1 MNEIKYDNVLNI
13 GLISHFFKDT
23 NLGCTALSICNVLI
37 IDEVAKS
44 IGKRVK
50 YIILVNE
57 KQPHIDLDFT
67 DAEYEYRTYPS
78 TKQLIKHPLKFLKT
92 KVFDGCDLVF
102 NICAGDGFTDIYGKW
117 RTFSESYMVILGHWK
132 GYKMYLAPQTIGPFN
147 NFFCRVLAKY
157 MMNQCDSIFVRDNM
171 SYNQCVELDQE
182 QKTTEVIDVALALPY
197 EKLKHNQSYFNLGI
211 NVSGL
216 LYNSDE
222 NKFGLSINYRELTHR
237 MVEYALNKGYK
248 VHLIPHVIIPNEQGE
263 DDYHACKL
271 VNDIFQDTIIAPMY
285 DSPIDVKGYIAG
297 LDMFIGARMHATI
310 AAISSGVP
318 VIPIAYSRKVNGLY
332 SNLQYKYYIDA
343 KDKNLTMEKAM
354 LKFIQ
359 YINNINELRDALN
372 NSKSISIEE
381 LNKYKNEIRK
391 ILELIQ

>member
-1 MNEIKYDNVLNI
+1 
-13 GLISHFFKDT
+13 
-23 NLGCTALSICNVLI
+23 
-37 IDEVAKS
+37 
-44 IGKRVK
+44 
-50 YIILVNE
+50 
-57 KQPHIDLDFT
+57 
-67 DAEYEYRTYPS
+67 
-78 TKQLIKHPLKFLKT
+78 
-92 KVFDGCDLVF
+92 
-102 NICAGDGFTDIYGKW
+102 
-117 RTFSESYMVILGHWK
+117 
-132 GYKMYLAPQTIGPFN
+132 
-147 NFFCRVLAKY
+147 
-157 MMNQCDSIFVRDNM
+157 
-171 SYNQCVELDQE
+171 
-182 QKTTEVIDVALALPY
+182 
-197 EKLKHNQSYFNLGI
+197 
-211 NVSGL
+211 
-216 LYNSDE
+216 
-222 NKFGLSINYRELTHR
+222 